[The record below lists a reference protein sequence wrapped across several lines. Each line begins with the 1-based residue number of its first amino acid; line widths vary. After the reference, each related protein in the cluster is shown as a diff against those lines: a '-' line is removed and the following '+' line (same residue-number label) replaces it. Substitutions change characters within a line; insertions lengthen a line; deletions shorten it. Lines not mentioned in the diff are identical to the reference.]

1 MTTEI
6 DNKPT
11 EFFIPGTEEPGLMA
25 FDFLKAAN
33 TAVHIMSEQIEVVSS
48 ENIETQKELIM
59 STVVMHAVLCTI
71 IKNYTTFDR
80 PSLFEATNLTKISET
95 DSREEYEK
103 IKH

>member
-1 MTTEI
+1 MTTEA

-25 FDFLKAAN
+25 FDFLKAAH
-33 TAVHIMSEQIEVVSS
+33 TAVEVMSEKIEVVSS
-48 ENIETQKELIM
+48 ENIKTQEDLIM
-59 STVVMHAVLCTI
+59 STVIMHAVLCTI

-80 PSLFEATNLTKISET
+80 PSLFEATNLTKISPQ
-95 DSREEYEK
+95 DSKEAYEK